1 MVGIDVKMIFSILSV
16 LLMKGYEIAH
26 ERRKKSIW
34 KEKPKKSPFFAPK
47 SEKCHEVS
55 SGRQPTRKSPKGDE
69 TEKENA

>member
-1 MVGIDVKMIFSILSV
+1 
-16 LLMKGYEIAH
+16 MKGYEIAH

-47 SEKCHEVS
+47 SEKCHEVN